1 MSTNEL
7 FIIATRCK
15 YRFPYKGLITTEDLW
30 DLTPTALDSVFKEL
44 NAKLKRTGEESLL
57 QTEDKETAV
66 LKRQIEIIKY
76 ILNTKLEE
84 GKKREQ
90 AAANA
95 AKRQHIMDILAS
107 KEDQALQNM
116 SADDLRKMLTELE

>member
-15 YRFPYKGLITTEDLW
+15 YRFPYKGLITIEDLW

-76 ILNTKLEE
+76 ILNIKLEE
-84 GKKREQ
+84 GKAREQ

>member
-1 MSTNEL
+1 MSNEL

-107 KEDQALQNM
+107 KEDQALQDM